1 MHIFYRFYPN
11 LIATNDIIK
20 QKILK
25 KGGRIMKGKKAL
37 WILMAILTILAAG
50 CARKSQAE
58 EVFDT
63 YVSHWTKG
71 EFASMYE
78 VLSSSAKK
86 DISKEE
92 FVTKYEK
99 IYQGIGAENISI
111 TLHKEDA
118 IEKDNKKMIPC
129 TLKMDTVAGPIELKY
144 KAPFVLE
151 KEEEGERWT
160 LQWDE
165 SLIFPQMEQGDSVR
179 VETIT
184 AKRGEIYDRKGT
196 PLAINGKI
204 QTIGIVPR
212 NLGED
217 ADTVK
222 ERLAQEFQM
231 AVEEIDK
238 KLEASWVKPDLFVP
252 IGALSMEES
261 EQIKELTSLPGILAK
276 KQSARV
282 YPQKQAAAHL
292 VGYIGSITQE
302 ELKDLEKKDYH
313 ENSLIGKTG
322 LEQIYEEQLRA
333 LDGKTIQIVT
343 EDNTIKETLAKKQP
357 KDGED
362 LHLTIDSDLQK
373 SIFNQMKGEKGTAIA
388 MHPKTGEVLAMVNSP
403 SYDPNDFILGVSNK
417 KWNDLN
423 ENQTKPLLNRFA
435 QAYSPGSVFKPITAA
450 IGLETKMIDPNK
462 AMNIAGLKWQKDSS
476 WGNYFVTRVTDPG
489 KPVNLEDALVY
500 SDNIYFARTALEIG
514 EKSFIQGAKKFGIG
528 EKTPFSYPVQ
538 KSKLSN
544 DGSLSKG
551 IQLADSGY
559 GQGEI
564 SLNPVHLT
572 TMYTSFLNE
581 GDMLQPILLQ
591 EKDKEP
597 KKLWKEKT
605 ITSETANL
613 IKEDL
618 IQVVE
623 RGTGK
628 TAKIEGVPLGG
639 KTGTAELKSSQ
650 GEKGQENG
658 WFIAFDGEE
667 SRIIVTMMLE
677 DVQGGSS
684 YVIPRVRTVLEN
696 YL

>member
-1 MHIFYRFYPN
+1 
-11 LIATNDIIK
+11 
-20 QKILK
+20 
-25 KGGRIMKGKKAL
+25 MKGKKAL
-37 WILMAILTILAAG
+37 WILMTILTILAAG
-50 CARKSQAE
+50 CASKSQAE

-71 EFASMYE
+71 EFVSMYE

-86 DISKEE
+86 NISKEE

-151 KEEEGERWT
+151 KGEEGERWA

-165 SLIFPQMEQGDSVR
+165 SLIFPQMEQGDSVQ
-179 VETIT
+179 VKTTT
-184 AKRGEIYDRKGT
+184 AKRGEIYDQNGT
-196 PLAINGKI
+196 PLAMNGEI
-204 QTIGIVPR
+204 QKIGIIPQ

-217 ADTVK
+217 AASVK
-222 ERLAQEFQM
+222 KRLAQEFQM
-231 AVEEIDK
+231 APEDIDK

-252 IGALSMEES
+252 IGALSMEED
-261 EQIKELTSLPGILAK
+261 EKIKEFTSLPGVVAQ

-282 YPQKQAAAHL
+282 YPQKEATAHL
-292 VGYIGSITQE
+292 IGYIGSITQE
-302 ELKDLEKKDYH
+302 ELKNLEKKDYH
-313 ENSLIGKTG
+313 ENSLIGKAG
-322 LEQIYEEQLRA
+322 LEQIYEEQLQA
-333 LDGKTIQIVT
+333 IDGKAIYIVT
-343 EDNTIKETLAKKQP
+343 KDNAIKETLAKKQP
-357 KDGED
+357 KNGKD
-362 LHLTIDSDLQK
+362 LYLTIDSNLQK

-417 KWNDLN
+417 KWNSLN
-423 ENQTKPLLNRFA
+423 KDKQKPLMNRFA

-450 IGLETKMIDPNK
+450 IGLDIKVIDPNK
-462 AMNIAGLKWQKDSS
+462 AMDIAGLKWQKDSS
-476 WGNYFVTRVTDPG
+476 WGNYSVTRVTDPG

-514 EKSFIQGAKKFGIG
+514 EKSFIQGAKKFGI
-528 EKTPFSYPVQ
+528 EEEIPFSYPIQ
-538 KSKLSN
+538 KSRLSN
-544 DGSLSKG
+544 DGSLSKEV
-551 IQLADSGY
+551 QLADSGY

-564 SLNPVHLT
+564 SLNPIHLT

-581 GDMLQPILLQ
+581 GNMVQPILL
-591 EKDKEP
+591 KKEGEEAQ
-597 KKLWKEKT
+597 KFWKEKV
-605 ITSETANL
+605 IAPETANL
-613 IKEDL
+613 IKENL

-628 TAKIEGVPLGG
+628 TGKIEGVSLGG

-650 GEKGQENG
+650 GKKGQENG

-677 DVQGGSS
+677 DTQGGSS
-684 YVIPRVRTVLEN
+684 DVIPKVKAVLKD